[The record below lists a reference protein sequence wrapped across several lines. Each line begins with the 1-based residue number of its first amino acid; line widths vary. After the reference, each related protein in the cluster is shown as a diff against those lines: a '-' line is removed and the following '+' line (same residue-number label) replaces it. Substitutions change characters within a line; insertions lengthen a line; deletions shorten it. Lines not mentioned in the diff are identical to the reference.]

1 MARVKVR
8 DQYQAEHWIDE
19 AQLAF
24 EPWRSYEVLEREG
37 DQPAVEVDPTASKPK
52 VTESNKAGDQRIS
65 AKTSP
70 KPGKIEDK

>member
-37 DQPAVEVDPTASKPK
+37 DQPAVETPEPEDAGTPKTTRKAASRPASDVKEQ
-52 VTESNKAGDQRIS
+52 VVVE
-65 AKTSP
+65 
-70 KPGKIEDK
+70 KIV

>member
-19 AQLAF
+19 AQLAY

-37 DQPAVEVDPTASKPK
+37 GEEPTPKPSPPK
-52 VTESNKAGDQRIS
+52 VGVPDKADDQRIS
-65 AKTSP
+65 TKTGP
-70 KPGKIEDK
+70 KSGKIEDK